1 MVTVNKTR
9 VKKLKDALQAQLN
22 LIAAK
27 YSAEHHELDCD
38 NMTKEDYEHYIALDQ
53 SIEFYREMLG
63 CNDDVVIVDNL

>member
-27 YSAEHHELDCD
+27 YNVEHHELDCESLTAPLPKGRGFLFQGV
-38 NMTKEDYEHYIALDQ
+38 MPEVH
-53 SIEFYREMLG
+53 
-63 CNDDVVIVDNL
+63 

>member
-27 YSAEHHELDCD
+27 YNVEHHELDCES
-38 NMTKEDYEHYIALDQ
+38 MTKEDYEHYVALDHSVQ
-53 SIEFYREMLG
+53 LYKEMLG